1 LSGDDPECVFGSR
14 SVFSEDLDR
23 KGISFFSFSVREGR
37 ELIRSLTLEDPVS
50 KAEVEAYAYNTVYK
64 YEWS

>member
-1 LSGDDPECVFGSR
+1 MIR
-14 SVFSEDLDR
+14 SVCSGQGRSSQKTLIGR
-23 KGISFFSFSVREGR
+23 ASVFSFSVREGR
-37 ELIRSLTLEDPVS
+37 ELIRSLTLEDPDS